1 MLYIQ
6 VKILNP
12 LIYILTFEDIKSRLL
27 PKCVNE
33 GLIILPSKKI
43 KIRSLCSLVDAKEKP
58 RE

>member
-1 MLYIQ
+1 M
-6 VKILNP
+6 NP